1 MILKRFTYKNGL
13 DIIAPLKC
21 ATRWLEEKTNPIK
34 IEELWLPT
42 DKIQN
47 ITKDTYWVYR
57 DGKKHLESAL
67 RTEIMGSIEFKGKNL
82 ELVIDSF
89 LNGTGTHWSP
99 IIFKYMYNDWNRIK
113 FNVIELNHLSNLF
126 TGIPYDPSE
135 YNFNN
140 YHKIS
145 NNIST
150 ILKMV
155 DTDSLNKLYN
165 MVENDKP
172 YLTKILNKEDELF
185 KEYPEFKLL

>member
-1 MILKRFTYKNGL
+1 MVLKRFTYENGL

-21 ATRWLEEKTNPIK
+21 GTRWLEEKTNPIK

-42 DKIQN
+42 NQIQR

-57 DGKKHLESAL
+57 VGREHLESAL
-67 RTEIMGSIEFKGKNL
+67 KTEIMGSIEFNDGD
-82 ELVIDSF
+82 IDKIISSF
-89 LNGTGTHWSP
+89 LNGKGTHWSP
-99 IIFKYMYNDWNRIK
+99 IIFNYMYNHWNRVEFK
-113 FNVIELNHLSNLF
+113 VIELTHLSNLF

-140 YHKIS
+140 YDKIS
-145 NNIST
+145 NDMSN

-155 DTDSLNKLYN
+155 DTDSLNKLYD

-172 YLTKILNKEDELF
+172 YLTKILNKEHNLI
-185 KEYPEFKLL
+185 